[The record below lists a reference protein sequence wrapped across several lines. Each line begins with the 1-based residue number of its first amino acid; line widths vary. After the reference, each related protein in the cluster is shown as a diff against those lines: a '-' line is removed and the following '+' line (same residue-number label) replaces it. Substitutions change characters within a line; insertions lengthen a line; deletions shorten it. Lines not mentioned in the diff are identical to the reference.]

1 MVGFTRYAFAF
12 LGLLMFSLAGCTRDV
27 QEPEAKS
34 PIIPKAGKY
43 KFDKSDDEQPGSPS
57 PKQDTSATEPKAPPP
72 PPPPPPPPTIPEVL
86 LSDELRATC
95 LVDVDETMPLA
106 ELIDLEGKIHRTDS
120 LYGPK
125 LTVVCFWTIGST
137 SRSKLT
143 AEAVLQ
149 DMMKKVVKQFAEQGV
164 KVIAINV
171 GDGGDDIKEYV
182 AKAGAEFPVLLDS
195 LGDYYAKIATE
206 RKNPRLFLLDDEGKI
221 LWFDLEYSNTALRNL
236 VQGIEAALSEKQ

>member
-1 MVGFTRYAFAF
+1 MVRFAQYAFAF
-12 LGLLMFSLAGCTRDV
+12 LGLLTFSLAGCTRDV
-27 QEPEAKS
+27 EEPEAKS
-34 PIIPKAGKY
+34 PVIPKAGKY
-43 KFDKSDDEQPGSPS
+43 KFDKSDDKQPDSPA
-57 PKQDTSATEPKAPPP
+57 PEQDTSATEPKAPAP

-86 LSDELRATC
+86 LSDELLATC
-95 LVDVDETMPLA
+95 LVKVDDMMPLA
-106 ELIDLEGKIHRTDS
+106 ELGDPEGKIHRTDS

-149 DMMKKVVKQFAEQGV
+149 DMMKKVVKQFAGQGV

-171 GDGGDDIKEYV
+171 GNGGDDVKEYV

-206 RKNPRLFLLDDEGKI
+206 RKNPRLFLLDADGKI

-236 VQGIEAALSEKQ
+236 VQGIEVALNKK